1 MNQIRIFDDLKASPT
16 VLPSRAILAAMAQ
29 PEAVTPDLLALLDE
43 VLANPA
49 AFLEEQDHY
58 GHLYA
63 LLLLAQ
69 FRVPEALPRALALLR
84 LPETEAEW
92 LLGDFLTEAMASVL
106 ASLALADPAPLVA
119 AALDRELD
127 PFARAAAMDAL
138 LVQGFQDILSPDQ
151 TLRTFD
157 GLLAAFEARG
167 AAEDPIAWALLVG
180 TLATGGFQPFQAR
193 LEAAFDQGWVDT
205 EIILRGHIAE
215 DLHTNQAHN
224 RRRFLRRT
232 HLVEDALLELEAL
245 PWLFADED
253 ELEGEDLADAPPPLS
268 AETRRTILAAQG
280 PPSGQPGRNAPC
292 PCGSGKKFMRCC
304 GKG

>member
-69 FRVPEALPRALALLR
+69 FRVPEALPR
-84 LPETEAEW
+84 
-92 LLGDFLTEAMASVL
+92 
-106 ASLALADPAPLVA
+106 
-119 AALDRELD
+119 
-127 PFARAAAMDAL
+127 
-138 LVQGFQDILSPDQ
+138 
-151 TLRTFD
+151 
-157 GLLAAFEARG
+157 
-167 AAEDPIAWALLVG
+167 
-180 TLATGGFQPFQAR
+180 
-193 LEAAFDQGWVDT
+193 
-205 EIILRGHIAE
+205 
-215 DLHTNQAHN
+215 
-224 RRRFLRRT
+224 
-232 HLVEDALLELEAL
+232 
-245 PWLFADED
+245 LFADED

-292 PCGSGKKFMRCC
+292 PCGSGKKFKRGC